1 MEPLPGMSAGQLRV
15 ALMIA
20 LPRFYPV
27 DRILLDQ
34 QFSCLT
40 DLEGCEAIEI
50 AGLEDHEGQG
60 VIERTIRSV
69 KTLLAKNPS
78 KDATSGV
85 YCDRALWCH
94 EMCTTLNMRPVLH
107 ATWGEVIPAGLQAG
121 VYPPEVIA
129 LYNTARAQTSAKLAE
144 KDKTHSRP
152 VFQKGDQVLYY
163 KENSFGK

>member
-78 KDATSGV
+78 KDATSG
-85 YCDRALWCH
+85 
-94 EMCTTLNMRPVLH
+94 
-107 ATWGEVIPAGLQAG
+107 
-121 VYPPEVIA
+121 
-129 LYNTARAQTSAKLAE
+129 
-144 KDKTHSRP
+144 
-152 VFQKGDQVLYY
+152 
-163 KENSFGK
+163 